1 MNKKLKKYEIDFSE
15 LEEEYG
21 EKLKR
26 QLDIENFLIE
36 YNTIC
41 KKYNISLAHEDQEGS
56 FIFCE
61 YDEENIDWV
70 RSGDDIKEYERYL
83 RNSRND

>member
-1 MNKKLKKYEIDFSE
+1 MNKKYKIDFSE
-15 LEEEYG
+15 LEKEYA

-26 QLDIENFLIE
+26 ESDIGNFLTE
-36 YNTIC
+36 YNAIC
-41 KKYNISLAHEDQEGS
+41 KKYNISLAHEDKEGS

-70 RSGDDIKEYERYL
+70 RNGDDIEEYKRYL